1 MNIFIL
7 KLNEVS
13 FGIVESLCHKKKKI
27 NKINTLFNDE
37 LFHQKKLVIE
47 NIVICNCFSYQG
59 ISEFIFAIVFLVLHL
74 SLSRLS
80 KNLLTSN
87 LLFVIIS

>member
-13 FGIVESLCHKKKKI
+13 FGIVESLCHKKKK

-47 NIVICNCFSYQG
+47 NIVICSCFSYQG

>member
-13 FGIVESLCHKKKKI
+13 FGIVESLCHKKKK

-47 NIVICNCFSYQG
+47 NVVICNCFSYQG

>member
-13 FGIVESLCHKKKKI
+13 FGIVESLCQKKKK